1 VKASEAR
8 LQTFSTKIHCS
19 RLNRYAN
26 CWGWIIKFMEGMLQ
40 TLEAFGS
47 ITIEMSMVQSV
58 HCMGG
63 VVGVICLMSVLVILV
78 NPIMVLRAGFEPG
91 RLR

>member
-1 VKASEAR
+1 MFWLVLRTAGVFLPICDITVRSVRVKASEAR

-26 CWGWIIKFMEGMLQ
+26 CWGWIIKFMESMLQ

-47 ITIEMSMVQSV
+47 ITIEMSKV
-58 HCMGG
+58 
-63 VVGVICLMSVLVILV
+63 
-78 NPIMVLRAGFEPG
+78 
-91 RLR
+91 